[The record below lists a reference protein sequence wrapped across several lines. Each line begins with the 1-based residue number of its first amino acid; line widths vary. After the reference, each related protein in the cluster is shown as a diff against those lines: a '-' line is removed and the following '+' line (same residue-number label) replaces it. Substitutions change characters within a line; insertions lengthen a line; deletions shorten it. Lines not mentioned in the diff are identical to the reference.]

1 MSKNL
6 KHYQALDELVTNA
19 LLTLY
24 CTMSNQRGYWAPK
37 RRNEVLVKSIKPKLK
52 KKQFVTCKNEIK
64 TMLSIGRSATG
75 NLEKK
80 LWDIN
85 KLNLAYQSKFSQ
97 ADELYI
103 MLSGLF
109 EQHQFP
115 SMMTNSEK
123 PIEIDT
129 LYIEEHDIERVFD
142 ESNNQTQALPMA
154 VKTNRLNTLVE
165 SVESNGIYRVETGLT
180 DEVDLTHLLL
190 HRAV

>member
-1 MSKNL
+1 
-6 KHYQALDELVTNA
+6 
-19 LLTLY
+19 
-24 CTMSNQRGYWAPK
+24 MSNQRGYWAPK

-165 SVESNGIYRVETGLT
+165 SVESNGRYRVETGLT

>member
-6 KHYQALDELVTNA
+6 KHYQALDDLVTNA

-24 CTMSNQRGYWAPK
+24 CTMSNKGGFWTTK
-37 RRNEVLVKSIKPKLK
+37 RRNEVLVKCIKPKLK
-52 KKQFVTCKNEIK
+52 QSQFGTCKNEIK
-64 TMLSIGRSATG
+64 TMLSIGRRATG
-75 NLEKK
+75 DLEKK

-85 KLNLAYQSKFSQ
+85 KLNLTYQSKFSQ

-115 SMMTNSEK
+115 SMMANSEK

-129 LYIEEHDIERVFD
+129 VYISEKDIARVFD
-142 ESNNQTQALPMA
+142 ESNNQTQALPMT
-154 VKTNRLNTLVE
+154 VQTDRLATLVE
-165 SVESNGIYRVETGLT
+165 SVESNGRYRVETGLT
-180 DEVDLTHLLL
+180 DEANLTHLLL
-190 HRAV
+190 HKVG

>member
-115 SMMTNSEK
+115 SMMSNSEK

-129 LYIEEHDIERVFD
+129 VYIEKQDIERVFD